1 MEENIVIK
9 GAKENN
15 LKDINLTLPRNKMI
29 VFSGVSGSGKSTL
42 AFDTIFAEGQR
53 RFVESLSSYARQFL
67 GQMGKPNV
75 ESIDGLSPAISID
88 QKTTSHNPR
97 STVGTVTEIYDYL
110 RLLFARLGTPYC
122 PNCNKPISTMT
133 IDNIV
138 DTILAFE
145 ENSKLILIAP
155 LVRQEKGSFQKLFED
170 LAKDGFVRVEVD
182 GEIRELNE
190 EIKLD
195 KTFKHDISVV
205 VDRLKIREE
214 NRSRLTQSIETV
226 LKMSKG
232 LVKANIN
239 GQDCIYNNSYACS
252 ECGFSFEEISPR
264 LFSFNSPFGA
274 CEECAGLG
282 FVSDIDESLVI
293 RHPEK
298 TLRQGG
304 MRIANWAMEI
314 SGISEMYLNALSKK
328 YDFSLDVPIRDL
340 PKRVMDIL
348 LYGNHGEELDLEYA
362 SSSKF
367 SGTYKGSWEGVIP
380 NLQRRFKESKSE
392 YAKQE
397 ISKFMREK
405 ECRHCHGKRLNAK
418 ALAVKIGKKNI
429 WELTNMSAYDLKS
442 FLEDI
447 KFKESDKMIAEP
459 ILKEIIARLNF
470 LCDVGLEYLT
480 LSRLSRTLSGGEAQR
495 IRLATQIGSGLVGVL
510 YILDEPSIG
519 LHQYDNE
526 KLLNSLKKLRDL
538 GNTLII
544 VEHDEDTIR
553 SADYIVDIGPRAGVN
568 GGEVVAQGSVDD
580 IIKSERSITGKFLS
594 GEMKIDVPET
604 RLKPK
609 DFITLSGVKQNNLK
623 NIKVDIPLN
632 VFTVVT
638 GLSGSGKSSLVNEVL
653 YPAMSNR
660 VMKTFLPEGKYKSI
674 KGEENI
680 DKVINIDQ
688 SPIGRTPRSN
698 PATYIGLF
706 THIRDLFAST
716 KDAKERG
723 YTSGRFSFNV
733 KGGRCETCEGDGEKK
748 IEMYF
753 LPDVY
758 VPCPD
763 CKGKRYNKETLQVKY
778 KGKSIS
784 DVLNMT
790 VEEALEFF
798 DSIPVIKNKVQCL
811 YDVGLSYIKLGQSA
825 TTLSGGEA
833 QRVKLASELC
843 KRDTGRTLYIL
854 DEPTTGLHSYDI
866 NNLVKILKKLVS
878 KNNTVVVIEHNLDVI
893 KVADYIIDLGP
904 NGGDRGGEVVAK
916 GTPEEVARVKESKTG
931 MFLKKMLNIK

>member
-1 MEENIVIK
+1 MEENIVIR

-15 LKDINLTLPRNKMI
+15 LKNINLQLPRNKMI

-122 PNCNKPISTMT
+122 PNCKKPISTMT

-138 DTILAFE
+138 DTILGFE

-195 KTFKHDISVV
+195 KTYKHDISVV

-239 GQDCIYNNSYACS
+239 GEDYIYNNSYACS

-274 CEECAGLG
+274 CGECAGLG
-282 FVSDIDESLVI
+282 FVSDIDENLVI
-293 RHPEK
+293 RHPER

-304 MRIANWAMEI
+304 MRIANWTMEVSSI
-314 SGISEMYLNALSKK
+314 SDMYLKALSKK
-328 YDFSLDVPIRDL
+328 YDFSLDVPICEL

-348 LYGNHGEELDLEYA
+348 LYGNHGEELDLEY
-362 SSSKF
+362 SNSKF
-367 SGTYKGSWEGVIP
+367 SGSYKGSWEGVIP

-397 ISKFMREK
+397 IAKLMREK
-405 ECRHCHGKRLNAK
+405 ECRHCHGKRLNIQ
-418 ALAVKIGKKNI
+418 ALSVLIDKKNI
-429 WELTNMSAYDLKS
+429 WELTCMSAYDLKT
-442 FLEDI
+442 FCENL
-447 KFKESDKMIAEP
+447 KFKDSDKVIAEP
-459 ILKEIIARLNF
+459 ILKEIINRLNF

-480 LSRLSRTLSGGEAQR
+480 LNRLSRTLSGGEAQR

-553 SADYIVDIGPRAGVN
+553 AADYIVDIGPYAGVK
-568 GGEVVAQGSVDD
+568 GGEVVAEGSVED
-580 IIKSERSITGKFLS
+580 IIKSEKSVTGKFLS
-594 GEMKIDVPET
+594 GEMKIEVPET

-609 DFITLSGVKQNNLK
+609 DFISLSGVKQNNLK

-632 VFTVVT
+632 VLTVVT

-653 YPAMSNR
+653 YPAVSNR
-660 VMKTFLPEGKYKSI
+660 VMKTLLPEGKYKKI
-674 KGEENI
+674 QGEENI

-723 YTSGRFSFNV
+723 YTSGRFSFNI

-753 LPDVY
+753 LPDIY

-790 VEEALEFF
+790 VSEALEFF
-798 DSIPVIKNKVQCL
+798 DSIPSIKNKVQCL
-811 YDVGLSYIKLGQSA
+811 YNVGLSYIKLGQSA

-916 GTPEEVARVKESKTG
+916 GTPEQIAKVKESKTG
-931 MFLKKMLNIK
+931 MFLKKMLNL